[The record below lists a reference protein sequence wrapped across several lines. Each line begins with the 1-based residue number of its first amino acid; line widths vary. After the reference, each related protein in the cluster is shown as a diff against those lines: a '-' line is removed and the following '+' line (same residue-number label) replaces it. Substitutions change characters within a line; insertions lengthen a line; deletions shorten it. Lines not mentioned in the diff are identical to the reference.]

1 MIQFEDDFELPIRHI
16 KLSNGDQLVS
26 YVSSASSGDTI
37 VLEHPCLLNL
47 FKEEDST
54 FTYYFTRYMPLS
66 NTGIIHVNGS
76 NIVAYTDVTQDV
88 QDKYI
93 RAALRYNSDNEEREE
108 EDYEED
114 SFDSYE
120 TESFLIH

>member
-16 KLSNGDQLVS
+16 KLSNGEQLVS
-26 YVSSASSGDTI
+26 YVSSSSVGDTI
-37 VLEHPCLLNL
+37 VLENPCLLNL

-66 NTGIIHVNGS
+66 DTGLIHVNGA

-88 QDKYI
+88 QDRYI
-93 RAALRYNSDNEEREE
+93 RAALKYHEKDDEEE

-120 TESFLIH
+120 TESFSIH